1 MEVSVIIPSRR
12 ERFLDKT
19 ILEIQKKLKGSY
31 EIIVVLDGEDANRIN
46 GVKYIYNKVAR
57 GMRTAINQAVA
68 VAKGKYLLKL
78 DAHCM
83 LDQGIDE
90 KLKAVHQDNWVQ
102 IPRRKRMDA
111 NKWEI
116 TTENRPDIDYM
127 FLDTYLIGHKDHEKN
142 RNMELR
148 NKLIDDTEAFQGSC
162 YFITKNYFL
171 KLGLLD
177 DKKFGGSGR
186 EAQEIA
192 FKCWMD
198 GGRTVVNKTTWYAH
212 AHIGRKYAR
221 DKEQIR
227 KSEEAL
233 FQIVQTI

>member
-111 NKWEI
+111 NKWKII
-116 TTENRPDIDYM
+116 TDDRPDIDYM
-127 FLDTYLIGHKDHEKN
+127 LLDTYLMGHKDNEKN
-142 RNMELR
+142 RDLKFR
-148 NKLIDDTEAFQGSC
+148 DKLIDDIDTFQGSC
-162 YFITKNYFL
+162 YFIRKDYFL

-177 DKKFGGSGR
+177 DKNFGGSGR

-212 AHIGRKYAR
+212 AHIGRHYAR
-221 DKEQIR
+221 DKEQIG

-233 FQIVQTI
+233 FKIVQTI